1 MTTAV
6 IYVDEAGNPDSHREP
21 LVSGETPLFTLT
33 GVAFALAEW
42 RLRDRA
48 FLRLKRQ
55 FFPDMMGRPA
65 GSSTSRA
72 GWRGSA
78 STSRRAPRSIGAI
91 LICDSRL
98 GALDYGHA
106 AALWP
111 LLEAIQFE
119 SAGQV
124 GGFQVFGFRVVDQRG
139 DRNSAGSQ

>member
-1 MTTAV
+1 M
-6 IYVDEAGNPDSHREP
+6 
-21 LVSGETPLFTLT
+21 
-33 GVAFALAEW
+33 AFALAEESTAF
-42 RLRDRA
+42 DR
-48 FLRLKRQ
+48 
-55 FFPDMMGRPA
+55 
-65 GSSTSRA
+65 
-72 GWRGSA
+72 
-78 STSRRAPRSIGAI
+78 AI
-91 LICDSRL
+91 LICDSRMKGVAGSAAL